1 MSVFQEE
8 LQVIYNYF
16 PDLSAEQKKQLKWMQ
31 DVYVYWNERINLISR
46 KDIEHL
52 YLHHVLHSLSIAKI
66 IQFQSGASVLDIGT
80 GGGFPGIPLAVLFP
94 ETEFF
99 LNDSVQKKIN
109 VVNEVVKGLELKNV
123 TTIHNRAEKIKQ
135 KFDFIVSRAV
145 TNFPD
150 FLKLAQGKIKSKH
163 QHPLPNGI
171 IYLKGGEID
180 GLRAELGKYFEE
192 VLIFNIYDFFKHE
205 YFETKRIIHYAMIK

>member
-1 MSVFQEE
+1 MSIFQEE
-8 LQVIYNYF
+8 LKLIYQYF
-16 PDLSAEQKKQLKWMQ
+16 PDLSPHQKEQIETMQ
-31 DVYVYWNERINLISR
+31 EVYLFWNERINVVSR

-66 IQFQSGASVLDIGT
+66 IQFQPQAHVLDIGT
-80 GGGFPGIPLAVLFP
+80 GGGFPGIPLAILFP

-99 LNDSVQKKIN
+99 LNDSVQKKIL
-109 VVNEVVKGLELKNV
+109 VVNEVARALQLKNV

-150 FLKLAQGKIKSKH
+150 FLKLAQGKIKNKH
-163 QHPLPNGI
+163 HHALPNGI
-171 IYLKGGEID
+171 IYLKGGEIED
-180 GLRAELGKYFEE
+180 LRTELGKYFEE